1 MKLYSSRL
9 NIYLISFSMI
19 YFRLVRNT
27 FMTFKACFF
36 LQIILKTIKK
46 NYYNDNISL
55 CVYEFIQKFASDTA
69 KTQRTVKKVVSYLP
83 KQVYLEATY
92 FYVLLFARFF
102 LLLACQ
108 FFVRFSLLF
117 VRYLFRF
124 SHCSLLSACCLLRFA
139 YYSFM
144 ILSLS
149 RKNKLPYFFFLFI
162 FFVIKGTFSG

>member
-108 FFVRFSLLF
+108 FFVRYPLRFSRGSLLP
-117 VRYLFRF
+117 
-124 SHCSLLSACCLLRFA
+124 ACCLLLFA
-139 YYSFM
+139 YYSVM
-144 ILSLS
+144 IL
-149 RKNKLPYFFFLFI
+149 
-162 FFVIKGTFSG
+162 